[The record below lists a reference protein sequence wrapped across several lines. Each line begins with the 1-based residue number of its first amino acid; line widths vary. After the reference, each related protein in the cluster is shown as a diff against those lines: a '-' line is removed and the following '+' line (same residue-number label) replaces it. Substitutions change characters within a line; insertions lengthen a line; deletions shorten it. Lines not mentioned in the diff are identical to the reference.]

1 MPLTKND
8 LQGLFTAIVTP
19 LTADGSVDVK
29 GLQALVKFQLAA
41 GASGIVPI
49 GGTGEYPAF
58 SRSERRDIVAA
69 CVDAASG
76 KPVIP
81 GVLSTGFAD
90 ALEAGRDF
98 AAAGAA
104 AVMTV
109 TPYYAP
115 GTQEGMR
122 EYFRKYRD
130 NLDLPVML
138 YQIPR
143 RTTVAAMADTVQ
155 AMAEDKS
162 IIGMKYSSYDMPDF
176 IRTVK
181 HCGDK
186 IAILSGEEPLF
197 ATHIALGAQGGVLA
211 SATIYPKIW
220 LEIFALAKQGK
231 LKEALKL
238 QDRIDPVVDSIY
250 TETNPGPL
258 KKYMEMVGMPVGGV
272 RLPLLGPLPETVA
285 SMKKAAEFA
294 KSVNLA

>member
-1 MPLTKND
+1 MPKPAASFDEIRALAASLPD
-8 LQGLFTAIVTP
+8 RRAAVIGPIDHPRLVLFAASHGI
-19 LTADGSVDVK
+19 AVDV
-29 GLQALVKFQLAA
+29 
-41 GASGIVPI
+41 
-49 GGTGEYPAF
+49 
-58 SRSERRDIVAA
+58 
-69 CVDAASG
+69 
-76 KPVIP
+76 P
-81 GVLSTGFAD
+81 GCSHG
-90 ALEAGRDF
+90 
-98 AAAGAA
+98 
-104 AVMTV
+104 
-109 TPYYAP
+109 
-115 GTQEGMR
+115 
-122 EYFRKYRD
+122 
-130 NLDLPVML
+130 
-138 YQIPR
+138 
-143 RTTVAAMADTVQ
+143 AMADTVQ